1 MASNVATVGAALVTA
16 INAATLPQ
24 VVTAVYTYE
33 PTKDLAELSSV
44 AVDVWPSGRNRTRFD
59 RDTWLIQQAYAVNV
73 RKRCSGGELD
83 GDEVSAS
90 TMNSWSEFVEALEK
104 LQWKGT
110 FSSLYAT
117 VEGVEILAP
126 YDLAYLR
133 EFSTFAAAL
142 TFNVKWYEQ
151 IT

>member
-1 MASNVATVGAALVTA
+1 MASNVATVGAGLVTA

-24 VVTAVYTYE
+24 AVTAIYTYE
-33 PTKDLAELSSV
+33 PTQKLPELSTVS
-44 AVDVWPSGRNRTRFD
+44 ADVWPAGRNRTRFD
-59 RDTWLIQQAYAVNV
+59 RDTWLIQQAYSVSV
-73 RKRCSGGELD
+73 RKRCTGGELN
-83 GDEVSAS
+83 GDDVSAS

-117 VEGVEILAP
+117 LEGVEILAP